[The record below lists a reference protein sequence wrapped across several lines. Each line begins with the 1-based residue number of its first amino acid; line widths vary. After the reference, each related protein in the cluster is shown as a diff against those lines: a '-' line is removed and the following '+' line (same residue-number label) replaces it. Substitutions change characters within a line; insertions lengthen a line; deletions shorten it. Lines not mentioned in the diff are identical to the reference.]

1 MNRRVLIL
9 GIIIALLTA
18 PALGRAQQASEVRR
32 IGYLGLN
39 SQPAVQHFLEVL
51 RQSLRQH
58 GWDEGRNLAIEYRF
72 AHGKSDR
79 LRELADELVRAKVE
93 VILAPSEEVIFAAR
107 LATETIPILMVAAAD
122 PVASG
127 LVASLARPGG
137 NVTGL
142 SISAPDL
149 AAKRLQLLSEGV
161 PRLSR
166 LAVLWNSENSAK
178 ALELEQVQAA
188 ARSLRMT
195 VWPVPLR
202 GAGPAF
208 QSAFQI
214 MREERVQ
221 TLIVLGDAWTW
232 GHRANIASLAAAN
245 RLPTMWEGNIFMDAG
260 GLLSYG
266 PDISDQF
273 RRIAPYVDKILRGT
287 RPAELPVQ
295 QPTKFEL
302 IINLKTARALGLT
315 MPPSLLSRA
324 DKVME

>member
-1 MNRRVLIL
+1 
-9 GIIIALLTA
+9 
-18 PALGRAQQASEVRR
+18 
-32 IGYLGLN
+32 
-39 SQPAVQHFLEVL
+39 
-51 RQSLRQH
+51 
-58 GWDEGRNLAIEYRF
+58 
-72 AHGKSDR
+72 
-79 LRELADELVRAKVE
+79 
-93 VILAPSEEVIFAAR
+93 
-107 LATETIPILMVAAAD
+107 MVAAGD

-142 SISAPDL
+142 SVSAPDL
-149 AAKRLQLLSEGV
+149 AAKRLQLLREAV

-166 LAVLWNSENSAK
+166 LAVLWNADNSAK
-178 ALELEQVQAA
+178 AREFEETQAA

-202 GAGPAF
+202 GADPTF
-208 QSAFQI
+208 PSAFQI
-214 MREERVQ
+214 MRDERVQ
-221 TLIVLGDAWTW
+221 TLIVLGDAWTF
-232 GHRANIASLAAAN
+232 GHRGNIASLAAAN
-245 RLPTMWEGNIFMDAG
+245 RLPTMWEVGIFMDAG

-266 PDISDQF
+266 PDIIDQY
-273 RRIAPYVDKILRGT
+273 RRAAPYVDKILRGT

-315 MPPSLLSRA
+315 LPPSLLSRA